1 MTRAGGRVGEPP
13 AQTAPR
19 WYTRKPS
26 LAQDRGPRLKAALL
40 DIHRETVLRV
50 VAHLAAWLPFMAG
63 AVRLIRHGW
72 RPLGDEAVI
81 SLRSWSVFTSHA
93 PLVGQ
98 ATRLAHAVFDP
109 GPLEYWLLAI
119 PVRLDNMHGVLWG
132 GALCCMA
139 AASLAIEAAWS
150 VRGPV
155 GGFGACA
162 IVLGLVLWLPGVA
175 VQPSWNPWFGMMFFL
190 AALAAGW
197 AGLAGRRAWWPV
209 LVVCGSIAAQAH
221 LMFAIPSAI
230 LILTGLAVGL
240 IDTVRGRLGYR
251 WLVIGVVA
259 GVACWIAPLI
269 QQFTSP
275 DGNLAALLRDS
286 GGSSGV
292 PRTGLGFG
300 FRALS
305 AAAEPVPLWW
315 RSAPVIYSTS
325 PYHAIGLRPAWFG
338 AAVLVLVAVS
348 MVAAVRPLRSR
359 RLAALA
365 TVTLVLNVGALLTY
379 SSIPVH
385 NTSERTLSYL
395 IVLLLPIGVL
405 SWLVIGSCAVLAAR
419 QARTRAQDRAQ
430 DRTRASGQAGQPAGG
445 PGQLAPWAAAGIAA
459 AALLAVALS
468 LGSVFEQEPTAHDA
482 ASDTG
487 IRPDSLATQQIVR
500 ALPGQPI
507 AISVRAAD
515 KAMAGRLTLGL
526 IWALSP
532 YGFRAEVLQSRLAR
546 EIGDR
551 YVYHGQHIPLV
562 DVRVGRGGS
571 TTIRV
576 RKAARADRPAQ
587 PS

>member
-19 WYTRKPS
+19 WYARKPS
-26 LAQDRGPRLKAALL
+26 LAQGRGRKLKAALL
-40 DIHRETVLRV
+40 NSRRDTVLRV
-50 VAHLAAWLPFMAG
+50 VAHLAAWLPFIAG

-98 ATRLAHAVFDP
+98 ATRLAHGVFDP

-132 GALCCMA
+132 GALCCMV

-150 VRGPV
+150 VRGPI
-155 GGFGACA
+155 GGLGVSA

-175 VQPSWNPWFGMMFFL
+175 VPASWNPWFGMMFFL

-197 AGLAGRRAWWPV
+197 AVLTGRRAWWPV

-230 LILTGLAVGL
+230 LILLGLAVGVA
-240 IDTVRGRLGYR
+240 DTVRGRPGYR
-251 WLVIGVVA
+251 WLIIGVVA
-259 GVACWIAPLI
+259 GVACWVAPLI

-275 DGNLAALLRDS
+275 HGNLAALLRSS

-300 FRALS
+300 LKALTS
-305 AAAEPVPLWW
+305 ATEPVPLWW

-325 PYHAIGLRPAWFG
+325 PYHTISLRAAWFG

-348 MVAAVRPLRSR
+348 MVAAIGPLRSR

-365 TVTLVLNVGALLTY
+365 AVTLVLNVGALLTY

-405 SWLVIGSCAVLAAR
+405 SWLVIGSCAVLAVRRAR
-419 QARTRAQDRAQ
+419 AQARAGAPGQTGQQ
-430 DRTRASGQAGQPAGG
+430 ASG
-445 PGQLAPWAAAGIAA
+445 PGQLARWAAAGIAVA
-459 AALLAVALS
+459 AVLAGALS
-468 LGSVFEQEPTAHDA
+468 LGSVAEQTATAHNA
-482 ASDTG
+482 VTDTG

-507 AISVRAAD
+507 AISVHAAD
-515 KAMAGRLTLGL
+515 TAMAGRLTLGL
-526 IWALSP
+526 IWALTP

-546 EIGDR
+546 ELGDR

-562 DVRVGRGGS
+562 DVRVGLGGT

-576 RKAARADRPAQ
+576 RKAARAA
-587 PS
+587 